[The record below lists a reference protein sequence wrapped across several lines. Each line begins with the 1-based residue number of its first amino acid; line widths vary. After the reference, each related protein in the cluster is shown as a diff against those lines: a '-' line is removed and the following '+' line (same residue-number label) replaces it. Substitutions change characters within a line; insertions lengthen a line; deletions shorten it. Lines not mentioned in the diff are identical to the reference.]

1 VTDKHIIDDLKIA
14 ENKPLRKDEMKLFEF
29 FECDYCGRLCE
40 MPIEQYKT
48 YTEDYIAS
56 AEIKCKKCTIVS
68 KEKFMELRNEGMT
81 IDQFRKQFNLGQVEV
96 YKFIN
101 KWGLKG
107 WRPTEPVKTQHNGA
121 DTQHKEPDTQHNE
134 PLDHLPEVKELVIEP
149 VVNESLTTES
159 EKPTV
164 NQPPTTD
171 IVNHP
176 PHYASGKIECIDAI
190 DVAVDG
196 LTPQEAVC
204 SGNVIKYV
212 WRFKRK
218 NGKQDLLKAQWYLQR
233 LIDLQE
239 D

>member
-1 VTDKHIIDDLKIA
+1 MNIIDDLKIS
-14 ENKPLRKDEMKLFEF
+14 ENKPLRKDEMKRFEF
-29 FECDYCGRLCE
+29 FECDYCGRVCE
-40 MPIEQYKT
+40 MPIEQYNT

-56 AEIKCKKCTIVS
+56 AEIKCKKCTVVT
-68 KEKFMELRNEGMT
+68 KEKFIELRNEGMT
-81 IDQFRKQFNLGQVEV
+81 IEQFRKQFNLGQVEV

-107 WRPTEPVKTQHNGA
+107 WRPGEPVKTQHN
-121 DTQHKEPDTQHNE
+121 EPDTQHNE
-134 PLDHLPEVKELVIEP
+134 PLDHLPEVKEMVAEAP
-149 VVNESLTTES
+149 VNQPLTTETV
-159 EKPTV
+159 KPSVKQT
-164 NQPPTTD
+164 PAADT
-171 IVNHP
+171 VNHP
-176 PHYASGKIECIDAI
+176 PHYTSGSIECIDAI

>member
-1 VTDKHIIDDLKIA
+1 MTDKHIIDDLKIS
-14 ENKPLRKDEMKLFEF
+14 ENKPLRKDEMKRFEF
-29 FECDYCGRLCE
+29 FECDFCGRVCE
-40 MPIEQYKT
+40 MPIEQYNT

-56 AEIKCKKCTIVS
+56 AEIKCKKCTVVT

-81 IDQFRKQFNLGQVEV
+81 IDQFRKKFNLGQVEV

-107 WRPTEPVKTQHNGA
+107 WRPN
-121 DTQHKEPDTQHNE
+121 EPDTQHNE

-149 VVNESLTTES
+149 VVNQPLTTET
-159 EKPTV
+159 EQPTV
-164 NQPPTTD
+164 NQELTVD
-171 IVNHP
+171 VVNHP

>member
-29 FECDYCGRLCE
+29 FECDYCGRVCE
-40 MPIEQYKT
+40 MPIEQYNT
-48 YTEDYIAS
+48 YTEDYIAN
-56 AEIKCKKCTIVS
+56 AEIKCKKCTVVT

-107 WRPTEPVKTQHNGA
+107 WRPNEPVKT
-121 DTQHKEPDTQHNE
+121 EHNE
-134 PLDHLPEVKELVIEP
+134 PLDHLPEVKEMVTAEP
-149 VVNESLTTES
+149 VVNQSLTTEA
-159 EKPTV
+159 E
-164 NQPPTTD
+164 QPAIKQQLIVD
-171 IVNHP
+171 VVNHP
-176 PHYASGKIECIDAI
+176 PHYASGRIECIDAI

-233 LIDLQE
+233 LIDLQG